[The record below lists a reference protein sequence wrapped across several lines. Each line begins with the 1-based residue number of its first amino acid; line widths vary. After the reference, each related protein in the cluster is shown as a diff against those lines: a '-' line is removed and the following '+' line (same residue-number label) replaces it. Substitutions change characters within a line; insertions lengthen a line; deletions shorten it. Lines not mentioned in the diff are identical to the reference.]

1 MKILQINSVCGVT
14 GTGRIVTNLYDV
26 AQKQGHECIIA
37 YGEHK
42 YQNHPGD
49 RKTIEIGTMR
59 DCNLH
64 AAATRLWDAQGF
76 ASRRATEEFLKKVDE
91 YAPDIVHLHNLHGYY
106 LNIDLLFR
114 YLKQKKLK
122 VVWTLHDCWSFTGHC
137 VHFLE
142 VGCDKWKTECGHCP
156 LTRQYPASLF
166 VDRSARNYRRKKELF
181 TGIEDMTLL
190 VPSHWLE
197 SRVKQ
202 SFLQEYPTK
211 VIYNGIDLD
220 TYHPT
225 AGNFR
230 KKYGLRDKFIV
241 LGVANVW
248 VERKGLATFLKL
260 SEHLGETAKIVL
272 VGLTQDQIQTLPE
285 GVLGLPRTDT
295 PTELAEIYTAADVFV
310 NPSREETFGLTVAE
324 AMACGTWP
332 IVYADTACAEVVEH
346 GKGQIVTGDLPEL
359 EAAIRNCIQQGVP
372 GDIAPAAAVFSGERF
387 GREVVNIYEQK
398 AGKER

>member
-1 MKILQINSVCGVT
+1 
-14 GTGRIVTNLYDV
+14 
-26 AQKQGHECIIA
+26 
-37 YGEHK
+37 
-42 YQNHPGD
+42 
-49 RKTIEIGTMR
+49 
-59 DCNLH
+59 
-64 AAATRLWDAQGF
+64 
-76 ASRRATEEFLKKVDE
+76 
-91 YAPDIVHLHNLHGYY
+91 
-106 LNIDLLFR
+106 
-114 YLKQKKLK
+114 
-122 VVWTLHDCWSFTGHC
+122 
-137 VHFLE
+137 
-142 VGCDKWKTECGHCP
+142 
-156 LTRQYPASLF
+156 
-166 VDRSARNYRRKKELF
+166 
-181 TGIEDMTLL
+181 MTLL

-230 KKYGLRDKFIV
+230 EKYGLQDKFIV

-260 SEHLGETAKIVL
+260 AEHLGTTAKIVL
-272 VGLTQDQIQTLPE
+272 VGLTREQIQALPE

-295 PTELAEIYTAADVFV
+295 PTELAEIYTEADVFV

>member
-1 MKILQINSVCGVT
+1 MQVTVSHSADFYRFSVSRVVLIFMFSISDDAIMPLFLC
-14 GTGRIVTNLYDV
+14 RI
-26 AQKQGHECIIA
+26 
-37 YGEHK
+37 
-42 YQNHPGD
+42 
-49 RKTIEIGTMR
+49 IEIRHNTSCS
-59 DCNLH
+59 CN
-64 AAATRLWDAQGF
+64 AAD
-76 ASRRATEEFLKKVDE
+76 
-91 YAPDIVHLHNLHGYY
+91 
-106 LNIDLLFR
+106 
-114 YLKQKKLK
+114 
-122 VVWTLHDCWSFTGHC
+122 
-137 VHFLE
+137 
-142 VGCDKWKTECGHCP
+142 
-156 LTRQYPASLF
+156 
-166 VDRSARNYRRKKELF
+166 
-181 TGIEDMTLL
+181 
-190 VPSHWLE
+190 
-197 SRVKQ
+197 
-202 SFLQEYPTK
+202 
-211 VIYNGIDLD
+211 GIDLD

>member
-1 MKILQINSVCGVT
+1 M
-14 GTGRIVTNLYDV
+14 
-26 AQKQGHECIIA
+26 
-37 YGEHK
+37 
-42 YQNHPGD
+42 
-49 RKTIEIGTMR
+49 
-59 DCNLH
+59 
-64 AAATRLWDAQGF
+64 
-76 ASRRATEEFLKKVDE
+76 
-91 YAPDIVHLHNLHGYY
+91 
-106 LNIDLLFR
+106 
-114 YLKQKKLK
+114 
-122 VVWTLHDCWSFTGHC
+122 
-137 VHFLE
+137 
-142 VGCDKWKTECGHCP
+142 
-156 LTRQYPASLF
+156 
-166 VDRSARNYRRKKELF
+166 
-181 TGIEDMTLL
+181 
-190 VPSHWLE
+190 
-197 SRVKQ
+197 
-202 SFLQEYPTK
+202 
-211 VIYNGIDLD
+211 
-220 TYHPT
+220 
-225 AGNFR
+225 
-230 KKYGLRDKFIV
+230 
-241 LGVANVW
+241 
-248 VERKGLATFLKL
+248 ERKGLATFLKL